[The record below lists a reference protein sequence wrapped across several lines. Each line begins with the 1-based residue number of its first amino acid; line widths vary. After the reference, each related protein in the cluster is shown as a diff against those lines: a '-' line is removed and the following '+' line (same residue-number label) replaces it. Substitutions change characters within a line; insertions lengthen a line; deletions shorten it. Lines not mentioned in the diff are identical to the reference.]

1 MGLNKTH
8 ISLCLISAFLFF
20 AGWPTFGNPV
30 FLFLIFVPIFFIQKK
45 INEDN
50 NKNKNFRVWFYSY
63 FTFLLWNLST
73 TWWLINASLSGMI
86 IANTFNALFFSIIF
100 LFYQWGRKRL
110 PSNGSYILLIST
122 WVSFEKLHLLWSI
135 SWPWLNLG
143 NGFSDYIYWVQWY
156 EYTGTMGGTLWILIL
171 NIGFF
176 ETFKNLKKPYMI
188 KNTLNKSIK
197 LFLGITFPILISLLI
212 YINHE
217 DSLNK
222 IKVVLVQP
230 NIDPYDEKY
239 IYSNQDLL
247 EKFNKQIEK
256 YKNTDID
263 FILLPET
270 YFSEGFGERLN
281 GFELNE
287 FNKKIKSSLDEF
299 KKTQLISGIQF
310 YNTYSDQNKTKTSNK
325 IKKNLWVDYYNSAIC
340 FSHEEKTNYYHKS
353 KLVVGVET
361 LPYSEYIMPIFGEY
375 MVDLG
380 GTVSNRVTQK
390 NRSVF
395 YHHQK
400 KIISAPVI
408 CYESIYGEF
417 STEYIRLGAD
427 FLAVISN
434 DAWWGNTQ
442 GHKQLLSYTRLRAIE
457 NRRSIARSANTGI
470 SALINENGE
479 YLKKLDYG
487 LEGTIAG
494 EIPIVKKI
502 TFYTKYGDYIG
513 RISVLIFLL
522 YFSVAVSGRFKKKIH
537 NF

>member
-1 MGLNKTH
+1 
-8 ISLCLISAFLFF
+8 
-20 AGWPTFGNPV
+20 
-30 FLFLIFVPIFFIQKK
+30 
-45 INEDN
+45 
-50 NKNKNFRVWFYSY
+50 
-63 FTFLLWNLST
+63 
-73 TWWLINASLSGMI
+73 
-86 IANTFNALFFSIIF
+86 
-100 LFYQWGRKRL
+100 
-110 PSNGSYILLIST
+110 
-122 WVSFEKLHLLWSI
+122 
-135 SWPWLNLG
+135 
-143 NGFSDYIYWVQWY
+143 
-156 EYTGTMGGTLWILIL
+156 
-171 NIGFF
+171 
-176 ETFKNLKKPYMI
+176 MI
-188 KNTLNKSIK
+188 KNILNKSLK
-197 LFLGITFPILISLLI
+197 LILGITFPILISLLI

-217 DSLNK
+217 DSVNK

-247 EKFNKQIEK
+247 EKFKKQIEK

-287 FNKKIKSSLDEF
+287 FNKKIKSSLEEF

-390 NRSVF
+390 NRSIF